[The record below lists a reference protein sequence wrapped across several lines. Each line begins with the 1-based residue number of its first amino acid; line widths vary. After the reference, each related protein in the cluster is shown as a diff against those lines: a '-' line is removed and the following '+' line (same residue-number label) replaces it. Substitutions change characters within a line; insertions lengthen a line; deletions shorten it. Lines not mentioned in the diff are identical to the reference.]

1 MTVDADLSEL
11 AAALGHRFKRPELLA
26 DAVTHPSLSG
36 MERVGKRGSR
46 TPAPGLAYE
55 RLEFLGDRV
64 LGVVI
69 ANWLLERFP
78 SEREGALAR
87 RLASLVRWETLSSVA
102 STFDLGRYL
111 RLSTGEAESGGRTN
125 GAILADSCEAII
137 GAMYLD
143 GGLPGCGKVHPRTM
157 GGADRPDRRTAAGC
171 QDGASGMG
179 TGQGQ
184 TPAGL

>member
-11 AAALGHRFKRPELLA
+11 AAALGHDFRRPELLA

-78 SEREGALAR
+78 AEREGFGSPSRQSGPVGDPEFR
-87 RLASLVRWETLSSVA
+87 RLDLRPGALPAS
-102 STFDLGRYL
+102 
-111 RLSTGEAESGGRTN
+111 
-125 GAILADSCEAII
+125 
-137 GAMYLD
+137 
-143 GGLPGCGKVHPRTM
+143 VH
-157 GGADRPDRRTAAGC
+157 G
-171 QDGASGMG
+171 
-179 TGQGQ
+179 
-184 TPAGL
+184 